1 MSEKLATLL
10 SYVFHPV
17 WFPSGLLIFYLACNP
32 IAFGL
37 SAPFEDMV
45 LVFQTLI
52 TCLILPLVSLVVMR
66 RVGLRSS
73 LHMEQRLER
82 IGPYVA
88 MLIFLLWYYLNGRQ
102 YGVAPIFRFYILG
115 SRVSPSFLFMANR
128 FL

>member
-45 LVFQTLI
+45 FVFQTLI
-52 TCLILPLVSLVVMR
+52 TCLLLPLVGIVVMQK
-66 RVGLRSS
+66 VGLISS
-73 LHMEQRLER
+73 LHMERRMER
-82 IGPYVA
+82 IGPYIS
-88 MLIFLLWYYLNGRQ
+88 MLIFLLGYYHNISQ
-102 YGVAPIFRFYILG
+102 YGVAPIFR
-115 SRVSPSFLFMANR
+115 
-128 FL
+128 